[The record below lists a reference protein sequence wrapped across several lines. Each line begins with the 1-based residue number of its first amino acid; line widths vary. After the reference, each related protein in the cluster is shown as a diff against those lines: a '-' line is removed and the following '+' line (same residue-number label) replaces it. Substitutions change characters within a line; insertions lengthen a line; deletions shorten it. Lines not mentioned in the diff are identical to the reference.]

1 MKHKAFFIIFK
12 GLSIKQIEFFFERWE
27 SDFNFFLISLS
38 ISNVSRI
45 SQVAHVYVS
54 DERPVRILRS
64 YYLDFIKV
72 YLIREILCKERNEQ
86 GWVVRPPTLFLKI
99 GKRCP
104 DFQKRYIDLSLQGI
118 FFLCFGENFC
128 KLPLLWKIIWYAP
141 ALEKTFVNFLCF
153 GENFCKLPLLWK
165 NIWYAPAFR

>member
-1 MKHKAFFIIFK
+1 MKQEAFSIIFK

-45 SQVAHVYVS
+45 FQVGHVYVS

-72 YLIREILCKERNEQ
+72 YLIREIICKGRNDKVEWW
-86 GWVVRPPTLFLKI
+86 GLL
-99 GKRCP
+99 
-104 DFQKRYIDLSLQGI
+104 RY
-118 FFLCFGENFC
+118 F
-128 KLPLLWKIIWYAP
+128 
-141 ALEKTFVNFLCF
+141 
-153 GENFCKLPLLWK
+153 
-165 NIWYAPAFR
+165 